1 MSTNVKNIF
10 DSFKE
15 SSGIGTESRKVV
27 YTNNDISEL
36 LDNDSFDTTETLEKI
51 FKRSK
56 TLINKYRK
64 NKKNIFEEA
73 ILKKNK
79 SVCDFIISKD
89 YFSEMWSGGISDIIQ
104 VDFYEIFGIYN
115 KHQRML
121 NQSTWSEICSSA
133 KSATLVT
140 EIVKNQRGILKDIS
154 DNDILNSLCRF
165 IYCSS
170 DSVKPLLYVE
180 DLLTQERKNALW
192 RNMLRYCNSPLMH
205 QSLIDIDIIP
215 DTVMFEENP
224 LLLFVLHQGNTKI
237 FDYYSKNEILFN
249 QAVEYLKDEKNKIFK
264 LNKYTTKTECKKLLS
279 LYKEI
284 DLSKR
289 ESILPDLSDF
299 NYSKFNDIK
308 YFLEMVASEPQ
319 INYFLYKIPNRNSSK
334 NYLECL
340 FEMIKKEAS
349 DSEIKELR
357 AYVEKNYLG
366 KAAGID
372 KIKSNSEK
380 TKRL

>member
-1 MSTNVKNIF
+1 MSTNVKSIF

-15 SSGIGTESRKVV
+15 SSEIGTESKKIV

-36 LDNDSFDTTETLEKI
+36 LDNDNFDTAETLDKI

-115 KHQRML
+115 KHQRVL
-121 NQSTWSEICSSA
+121 DHSIWSNICSSA
-133 KSATLVT
+133 KSTLVT
-140 EIVKNQRGILKDIS
+140 EIVKNQRGVLKDIS
-154 DNDILNSLCRF
+154 DDDIMNSLCRF

-192 RNMLRYCNSPLMH
+192 ENMLTYCDSVLMH
-205 QSLIDIDIIP
+205 QSLIDIDITP
-215 DTVMFEENP
+215 DTVVFKDTP
-224 LLLFVLHQGNTKI
+224 LLLFLLRHGNTKV

-249 QAVEYLKDEKNKIFK
+249 QAVEYLKDEKNEMFK
-264 LNKYTTKTECKKLLS
+264 LKRYTRKTECKKLLS

-284 DLSKR
+284 DLSTR
-289 ESILPDLSDF
+289 ESILPDFSEF
-299 NYSKFNDIK
+299 HYSRVKDVK
-308 YFLEMVASEPQ
+308 YFLEMIVLEPQ

-357 AYVEKNYLG
+357 AYVEKNYLV

-380 TKRL
+380 IKRL

>member
-1 MSTNVKNIF
+1 MPTNVKKIF

-15 SSGIGTESRKVV
+15 SSEIGNESKKVV

-36 LDNDSFDTTETLEKI
+36 LDNDNSDTTETLEKI

-79 SVCDFIISKD
+79 AVCDFIISKD

-121 NQSTWSEICSSA
+121 NQLTWSNICSSA
-133 KSATLVT
+133 KSTLVT
-140 EIVKNQRGILKDIS
+140 EIVKNQREILKNIS
-154 DNDILNSLCRF
+154 DDDILNDLFRF

-180 DLLTQERKNALW
+180 DLLTQERKNTLW
-192 RNMLRYCNSPLMH
+192 DKMLTYCNSPLMH

-215 DTVMFEENP
+215 DTVVFKDIP
-224 LLLFVLHQGNTKI
+224 LLLFVLNHGNTKI
-237 FDYYSKNEILFN
+237 FDYYSKNEMLFS
-249 QAVEYLKDEKNKIFK
+249 QAVEYLKDEKNEAFK
-264 LNKYTTKTECKKLLS
+264 LKRYTTKTECKKLLS
-279 LYKEI
+279 LYKDV
-284 DLSKR
+284 DLTKR
-289 ESILPDLSDF
+289 ESILPDFSEF
-299 NYSKFNDIK
+299 NYSKVRDVK
-308 YFLEMVASEPQ
+308 YFLEMVISEPQ
-319 INYFLYKIPNRNSSK
+319 IHSLLYKSPSKNNSR
-334 NYLECL
+334 NYLESL
-340 FEMIKKEAS
+340 LEIVKKEAS
-349 DSEIKELR
+349 ASEIQELR
-357 AYVEKNYLG
+357 AYAEKNYLV
-366 KAAGID
+366 KAAGVD
-372 KIKSNSEK
+372 QLKNNSEK

>member
-1 MSTNVKNIF
+1 MSTNVKKIF
-10 DSFKE
+10 DYFKE
-15 SSGIGTESRKVV
+15 SSEIGNESKKVV

-36 LDNDSFDTTETLEKI
+36 LDNDSSDTTETLEKI

-79 SVCDFIISKD
+79 AVCDFIISKD
-89 YFSEMWSGGISDIIQ
+89 YFSGMWSGGISDIIQ

-121 NQSTWSEICSSA
+121 NQLTWSNICSSA
-133 KSATLVT
+133 KSTLVT
-140 EIVKNQRGILKDIS
+140 EIVKNQREILRNIS
-154 DNDILNSLCRF
+154 DDDILNDLFGF

-180 DLLTQERKNALW
+180 DLLTQERKNTLW
-192 RNMLRYCNSPLMH
+192 DNMLTYCNSPLMH

-215 DTVMFEENP
+215 DTVVFKDTP
-224 LLLFVLHQGNTKI
+224 LLLFVLKHGNTKI
-237 FDYYSKNEILFN
+237 FDYYSKNEILFS
-249 QAVEYLKDEKNKIFK
+249 QAVEYLKDEKNEAFK
-264 LNKYTTKTECKKLLS
+264 LKRYTTKTECKKLLS
-279 LYKEI
+279 LYKDV
-284 DLSKR
+284 DLTKR
-289 ESILPDLSDF
+289 ESILPDFSEF
-299 NYSKFNDIK
+299 NYSRVKDVK
-308 YFLEMVASEPQ
+308 YFLEMVISEPQ
-319 INYFLYKIPNRNSSK
+319 IHSLLYKSTSKNNSK
-334 NYLECL
+334 NYLESL
-340 FEMIKKEAS
+340 LEIVKKETS
-349 DSEIKELR
+349 DSEIQELR
-357 AYVEKNYLG
+357 AYAEKNYLV

-372 KIKSNSEK
+372 QLKNNSEK